1 MPDYSLP
8 PDESDLPQGGQGAT
22 VSFRTLYL
30 ITAGL
35 KRHGESELDPAAG
48 GSSAED
54 RAPVVSCLESPASSA
69 AARVSEKALGSRL
82 SGVIR

>member
-22 VSFRTLYL
+22 VSLRALHL

-35 KRHGESELDPAAG
+35 KRHRQGLGEGAGLQTLRCDQVEAAG
-48 GSSAED
+48 PD
-54 RAPVVSCLESPASSA
+54 DY
-69 AARVSEKALGSRL
+69 ALPL
-82 SGVIR
+82 